1 MRMIDM
7 PPILVGVLTIPD
19 EVVIAFFSAVVIGQ
33 STAIILLWRKL
44 IECDADRA
52 RIWEKLNAAP

>member
-1 MRMIDM
+1 M